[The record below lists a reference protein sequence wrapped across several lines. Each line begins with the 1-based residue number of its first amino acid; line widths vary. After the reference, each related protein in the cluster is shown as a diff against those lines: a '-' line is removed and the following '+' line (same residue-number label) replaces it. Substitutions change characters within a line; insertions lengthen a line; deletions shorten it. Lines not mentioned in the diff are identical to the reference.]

1 MNSWSEAYRKSW
13 CEMIRAYLRF
23 NIASAKEVE
32 VLDWN
37 KILITAKDSKVDIT
51 DYTGS
56 SENYIFLNPSNGR
69 MVIETRGV
77 QKIYK
82 FEVELQNENNK

>member
-1 MNSWSEAYRKSW
+1 
-13 CEMIRAYLRF
+13 MIRAYLKF

-37 KILITAKDSKVDIT
+37 KMLINSKEFKVDIT

-56 SENYIFLNPSNGR
+56 ADNYIFLNPSNGR
-69 MVIETRGV
+69 MVIETKGV

-82 FEVELQNENNK
+82 FEVELSK

>member
-1 MNSWSEAYRKSW
+1 MKSWSEAYRKSW
-13 CEMIRAYLRF
+13 LEMIRAFLKF

-32 VLDWN
+32 VIEWN
-37 KILITAKDSKVDIT
+37 LISINGKEFKVDVT

-69 MVIETRGV
+69 MVIETKGV

-82 FEVELQNENNK
+82 FEVEISE

>member
-1 MNSWSEAYRKSW
+1 
-13 CEMIRAYLRF
+13 MIRAYLKF

-32 VLDWN
+32 VISWN
-37 KILITAKDSKVDIT
+37 AMLINGKEFKVDIT

-56 SENYIFLNPSNGR
+56 ADNYIFLNPSNGR
-69 MVIETRGV
+69 MVIETKGV

-82 FEVELQNENNK
+82 FEVELSK

>member
-1 MNSWSEAYRKSW
+1 MKSWSEAYRKSW
-13 CEMIRAYLRF
+13 CEMIRAYLKF

-37 KILITAKDSKVDIT
+37 KMLINGKEFKVDIT
-51 DYTGS
+51 DYTGNS
-56 SENYIFLNPSNGR
+56 ANYIFLNPSNGR
-69 MVIETRGV
+69 MVIETKGV

-82 FEVELQNENNK
+82 FEVELNK

>member
-13 CEMIRAYLRF
+13 CEMIRAYLKF

-32 VLDWN
+32 VISWN
-37 KILITAKDSKVDIT
+37 AMRINGKEFKVDIT

-56 SENYIFLNPSNGR
+56 ADNYIFLNPSNGR
-69 MVIETRGV
+69 MVIETKGV

-82 FEVELQNENNK
+82 FEVELSK